1 MECSC
6 QKKKKIKP
14 TWDQAFRLKTK
25 TINRKRKQQ
34 RDILNYTT
42 GIIQQ
47 YLDDDNSAWA
57 NNPISSRNKLQW
69 KKVEGEFC
77 FCFFSF

>member
-6 QKKKKIKP
+6 QKKKKKIKP

-57 NNPISSRNKLQW
+57 NNPISSRNKLQ
-69 KKVEGEFC
+69 
-77 FCFFSF
+77 